1 MSAPRGFGRKVAHP
15 PDLVFLFALFLR
27 RVPHPFAICAKGW
40 AARADELG
48 QCWLTFRE
56 VAGARSLTASARQL
70 VRQRISGGRRA
81 NRRGYFALAV
91 GGLALCPD
99 LHDRLGRRICS

>member
-40 AARADELG
+40 AARTSTQKAKRSRG
-48 QCWLTFRE
+48 SSE
-56 VAGARSLTASARQL
+56 VPTIA
-70 VRQRISGGRRA
+70 
-81 NRRGYFALAV
+81 
-91 GGLALCPD
+91 
-99 LHDRLGRRICS
+99 